1 MKKTTNNRKDPQK
14 HSILLFFLSFDV
26 SMNTPMKVY
35 LNRRSHSFIDW
46 RDEQKINVIKK
57 LLCVEWVGCDL
68 EFTSVSGINVGDCV
82 HVRLYLCSVLCVPHL
97 KKKDHFSEVKE
108 RKSECFS
115 LLVTWL
121 AFVRVFVFVP
131 IGNELKFF
139 WIDVIVKHWIVVYFV
154 CAMANALHNRAR
166 SNAFLFNHFSFA
178 SSFDSTNRFSSFLI
192 QQIQDQVKCEGF
204 LRE

>member
-1 MKKTTNNRKDPQK
+1 MTAVQCSSPPMNWIKWKMKKTTNNRKDPQK

-82 HVRLYLCSVLCVPHL
+82 HVRLYLCSVWCVPHL
-97 KKKDHFSEVKE
+97 KKKDHFSEVEE
-108 RKSECFS
+108 RKSEMFFS
-115 LLVTWL
+115 ACHLTCMCLCPSEMNW
-121 AFVRVFVFVP
+121 
-131 IGNELKFF
+131 N
-139 WIDVIVKHWIVVYFV
+139 
-154 CAMANALHNRAR
+154 
-166 SNAFLFNHFSFA
+166 FS
-178 SSFDSTNRFSSFLI
+178 
-192 QQIQDQVKCEGF
+192 E
-204 LRE
+204 

>member
-82 HVRLYLCSVLCVPHL
+82 HVRLCLCSSPEEERS
-97 KKKDHFSEVKE
+97 FFRSWREKE
-108 RKSECFS
+108 RN
-115 LLVTWL
+115 
-121 AFVRVFVFVP
+121 VFLCLSPDLHVFVP

>member
-1 MKKTTNNRKDPQK
+1 MGWLWFGVYECEWYQCRRLCACATVPVF
-14 HSILLFFLSFDV
+14 SLMCSSPEEEISFF
-26 SMNTPMKVY
+26 
-35 LNRRSHSFIDW
+35 RSW
-46 RDEQKINVIKK
+46 RE
-57 LLCVEWVGCDL
+57 
-68 EFTSVSGINVGDCV
+68 
-82 HVRLYLCSVLCVPHL
+82 
-97 KKKDHFSEVKE
+97 KE
-108 RKSECFS
+108 RN
-115 LLVTWL
+115 
-121 AFVRVFVFVP
+121 VFLCLSPDLHVFVP